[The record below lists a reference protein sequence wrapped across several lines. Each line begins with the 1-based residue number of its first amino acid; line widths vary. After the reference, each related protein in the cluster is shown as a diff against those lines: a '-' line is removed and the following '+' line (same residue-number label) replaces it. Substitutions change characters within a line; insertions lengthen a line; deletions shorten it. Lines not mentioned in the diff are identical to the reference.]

1 MKLGRYLTSILFL
14 MGLIFAGCG
23 QSFNHRIR
31 SLPPPMPTAKEVR
44 AAIEVSVEE
53 FVSATKARMTFDADV
68 ARHGVLALLVRMEN
82 RSNKDYKAWKRQIK
96 AYLDGKA
103 LPRIYGY
110 KAARQ
115 VASQGYWWKAPLT
128 IAAIPLGLFI
138 YPTTVTLVD
147 RRVEHHFE
155 RIEFTDKLLK
165 PNDVALGFVYFKI
178 PGGWF
183 SSKRLENLT
192 VNVTL
197 EEDSY
202 GERNGNPLYFE
213 LSLPTLE
220 VS

>member
-1 MKLGRYLTSILFL
+1 MILNRH
-14 MGLIFAGCG
+14 LIFALFSMGAILGGCSQG
-23 QSFNHRIR
+23 FNHQIG
-31 SLPPPMPTAKEVR
+31 SLPPPVATAKEVR
-44 AAIEVSVEE
+44 AGVEVSVEE
-53 FVSATKARMTFDADV
+53 FVSATKARLALGVDV
-68 ARHGVLALLVRMEN
+68 AQHGILALLLRVEN
-82 RSNKDYKAWKRQIK
+82 KSNSDYKAPNGHIK
-96 AYLDGKA
+96 AYLDRVA

-202 GERNGNPLYFE
+202 GEQNGNPLYFE

>member
-1 MKLGRYLTSILFL
+1 MKLSRYLITILFL
-14 MGLIFAGCG
+14 ISLILAGCG
-23 QSFNHRIR
+23 QRFNHPG
-31 SLPPPMPTAKEVR
+31 SLPSPVATAKEVR
-44 AAIEVSVEE
+44 AGVEVSVEE
-53 FVSATKARMTFDADV
+53 FVSATKARMALGFDV
-68 ARHGVLALLVRMEN
+68 AEHGILALLLRVEN
-82 RSNKDYKAWKRQIK
+82 KSNTDYKAPNGQIK
-96 AYLDGKA
+96 AYIDGKA
-103 LPRIYGY
+103 LPRVYGY

-138 YPTTVTLVD
+138 YPATLTLVD
-147 RRVEHHFE
+147 RRVERHFE

-165 PNDVALGFVYFKI
+165 PDDVALGFVYFKI

>member
-1 MKLGRYLTSILFL
+1 
-14 MGLIFAGCG
+14 
-23 QSFNHRIR
+23 
-31 SLPPPMPTAKEVR
+31 
-44 AAIEVSVEE
+44 
-53 FVSATKARMTFDADV
+53 
-68 ARHGVLALLVRMEN
+68 
-82 RSNKDYKAWKRQIK
+82 
-96 AYLDGKA
+96 
-103 LPRIYGY
+103 
-110 KAARQ
+110 
-115 VASQGYWWKAPLT
+115 
-128 IAAIPLGLFI
+128 
-138 YPTTVTLVD
+138 VTLVD

-183 SSKRLENLT
+183 SPKRLENLT

-202 GERNGNPLYFE
+202 GEQNGNPLYFE